1 MDDEMAGQR
10 ILLGLLL
17 EKGNVS
23 LGEIC
28 RDLGWD
34 EVRVEDSLAALT
46 RTGLAHRQG
55 EFAFASLSAA
65 RATELT
71 L

>member
-1 MDDEMAGQR
+1 MAGQR

-34 EVRVEDSLAALT
+34 EVRVEDALAALT
-46 RTGLAHRQG
+46 RTSSSPRSRYRRRGR
-55 EFAFASLSAA
+55 
-65 RATELT
+65 
-71 L
+71 